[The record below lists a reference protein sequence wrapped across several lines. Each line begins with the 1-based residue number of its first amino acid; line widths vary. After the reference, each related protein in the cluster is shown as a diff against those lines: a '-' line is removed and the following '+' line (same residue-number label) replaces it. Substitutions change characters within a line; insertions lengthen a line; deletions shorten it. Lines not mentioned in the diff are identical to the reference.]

1 MVQNARQTCSI
12 LCHSSFYLS
21 TFNSFLLL
29 LRCTTMTVSSRSFL
43 CHFNVVGHGH
53 ERGAHPLVSL
63 AVGLSIA
70 LSLSSHC
77 CCLVV
82 IIVIIIMVII
92 IISSLS
98 HHHHRCLVVVVL
110 VTSSHHSCHLVISSH
125 CCCHHRHLVVIMQFQ
140 EGMNTFCLGFL
151 FLLFISFVCHKSNFL
166 SLCSTWRQK
175 KQQPSFRSLW
185 QWTFVSSCCCSILLI
200 ESSQ

>member
-1 MVQNARQTCSI
+1 MHARHAASCATPTSM
-12 LCHSSFYLS
+12 S

-29 LRCTTMTVSSRSFL
+29 LRCTMMTVSSRSFL

-77 CCLVV
+77 CRLVV

-125 CCCHHRHLVVIMQFQ
+125 CCCHHHHLVVIMQFQ

-166 SLCSTWRQK
+166 SLCST
-175 KQQPSFRSLW
+175 
-185 QWTFVSSCCCSILLI
+185 
-200 ESSQ
+200 

>member
-77 CCLVV
+77 CPLVV

-92 IISSLS
+92 IISSSS

-110 VTSSHHSCHLVISSH
+110 VTSSHRSCHLVISSY
-125 CCCHHRHLVVIMQFQ
+125 LIVVVIIVVLLSSCNFKKVWILFVSAFSF
-140 EGMNTFCLGFL
+140 FCL
-151 FLLFISFVCHKSNFL
+151 FLLFATNLTSFLFAPHEGRKS
-166 SLCSTWRQK
+166 
-175 KQQPSFRSLW
+175 
-185 QWTFVSSCCCSILLI
+185 SSHHSEVFGNEHL
-200 ESSQ
+200 